1 MGLEGGEV
9 AKEGGG
15 GGGDGGAGD
24 DCFVGDAGEEAALG
38 GRAEEGLESAVELRR
53 GWGGR

>member
-15 GGGDGGAGD
+15 GGGDSGAGD
-24 DCFVGDAGEEAALG
+24 DGFVGDAGEEAALG
-38 GRAEEGLESAVELRR
+38 GRAEEGLESAVELR
-53 GWGGR
+53 

>member
-15 GGGDGGAGD
+15 GGGDSGAGD
-24 DCFVGDAGEEAALG
+24 DSFVGDAGEEAALG
-38 GRAEEGLESAVELRR
+38 GCAKEGLEGAVELRR